1 MPDDSAALVSP
12 DISTGDADVAKA
24 AAAIDGSE
32 SPDTKRR
39 RDSAEAAAAAA
50 AALKAIKR
58 QARSGR
64 AKSASKE
71 RSIRKTLSIDWTQN
85 LWSPCE
91 EEEDAEPSVFASPN
105 YVPYWHCH
113 IGNALEITSSRKMGN
128 VLHEM
133 IPLDHHE
140 HADSGSGFNAGRDTA
155 TPSHDVVDLVEMSV
169 PTHSTIHN
177 ASPVT
182 TEDTSNSQPLPLI
195 VGTDVESTQCQ
206 SAPDSTEESLDESL
220 APPDPSMIGAM
231 DVSSVGDEHQHRSIA
246 PDPPSGVDPTTH
258 STQKVLL
265 DPPTDTSFRLLSD
278 MSMDRIEVRPLE
290 PLEQEH
296 TATAHEANRCNDEE
310 EGVEVVRKMTS
321 DSDCLRAIALST
333 PPPIDDDISDDEE
346 PGKIR
351 SVPSMASD
359 AIPIGASPVVVNV
372 SDDEGSSPGRI
383 RAVPSVDPDARDTI
397 QEEGPGYIRAVPS
410 LDPDEEDL
418 TALAQ
423 HHILTVDTT
432 TSLDMGQNLIE
443 EEAPEDA
450 ILAFRE
456 TMESSDD
463 ESRVGEDVER
473 TSSFSAD
480 DAAATQIQK
489 LVRGV
494 QTRHRILAQMGIAKR
509 RKWEPRTKTQDQT
522 RIHSDIR
529 RAARSYLRHRAL
541 VLDTP
546 GPGSMALAVRRVCA
560 IRIQRWF
567 LHQAAFYRKMWT
579 SITGFQA
586 LARGHLQR
594 KRYEK
599 VLEQQSRPKVVK
611 NRPLDAFTAVIR
623 IQAWVR
629 STIIRRAYV
638 HEHRLRASY
647 TDIQWDKKK
656 EGARNRIL
664 ALVPTSDGREF
675 KTDASDSTCQDG
687 PAKLSEETK
696 RHSSRA
702 HNQSTP
708 YKSSTMSV
716 DPSPISMA
724 TAALTDLERTLEEAR
739 EARDLSG
746 LSAPYVSDAPDS
758 SYENSY
764 VSPHR
769 LFDSGSPDRLE
780 IDEDKEWATGDS
792 LPNEW
797 HPKRFDTHSTMLSN
811 GGQGQIV
818 QDDSA
823 NSNAETSSLLA
834 AARSSRLKRMKGKL
848 SSSRFGTSTTNDD
861 NIVAQRKG
869 HSTTR
874 SENNEHRMKH
884 AAGTGDATSVT
895 STRGMGR
902 PPSGN
907 TRQQYDDPPLSMPM
921 ESFDEDD
928 DAEGRQ
934 FHVTIGSNENPF
946 LNTSDVSALTND
958 IPMRRPTPTRR
969 DFVTDNDTNFLVG
982 NPSVEHNDAAM
993 EEFF

>member
-1 MPDDSAALVSP
+1 MNPFLCFLIFGLILLFCFSSIVNSY
-12 DISTGDADVAKA
+12 
-24 AAAIDGSE
+24 
-32 SPDTKRR
+32 RR
-39 RDSAEAAAAAA
+39 FRYP
-50 AALKAIKR
+50 
-58 QARSGR
+58 
-64 AKSASKE
+64 
-71 RSIRKTLSIDWTQN
+71 T
-85 LWSPCE
+85 
-91 EEEDAEPSVFASPN
+91 FAS
-105 YVPYWHCH
+105 
-113 IGNALEITSSRKMGN
+113 N
-128 VLHEM
+128 V
-133 IPLDHHE
+133 
-140 HADSGSGFNAGRDTA
+140 
-155 TPSHDVVDLVEMSV
+155 
-169 PTHSTIHN
+169 
-177 ASPVT
+177 
-182 TEDTSNSQPLPLI
+182 
-195 VGTDVESTQCQ
+195 
-206 SAPDSTEESLDESL
+206 
-220 APPDPSMIGAM
+220 
-231 DVSSVGDEHQHRSIA
+231 
-246 PDPPSGVDPTTH
+246 
-258 STQKVLL
+258 
-265 DPPTDTSFRLLSD
+265 
-278 MSMDRIEVRPLE
+278 
-290 PLEQEH
+290 
-296 TATAHEANRCNDEE
+296 NR
-310 EGVEVVRKMTS
+310 
-321 DSDCLRAIALST
+321 
-333 PPPIDDDISDDEE
+333 
-346 PGKIR
+346 
-351 SVPSMASD
+351 
-359 AIPIGASPVVVNV
+359 
-372 SDDEGSSPGRI
+372 
-383 RAVPSVDPDARDTI
+383 
-397 QEEGPGYIRAVPS
+397 
-410 LDPDEEDL
+410 
-418 TALAQ
+418 
-423 HHILTVDTT
+423 
-432 TSLDMGQNLIE
+432 
-443 EEAPEDA
+443 
-450 ILAFRE
+450 
-456 TMESSDD
+456 
-463 ESRVGEDVER
+463 
-473 TSSFSAD
+473 
-480 DAAATQIQK
+480 
-489 LVRGV
+489 
-494 QTRHRILAQMGIAKR
+494 
-509 RKWEPRTKTQDQT
+509 EPRTKTQDQT

-560 IRIQRWF
+560 VRIQRWF

-599 VLEQQSRPKVVK
+599 VLEQQSRPKEVK

-629 STIIRRAYV
+629 STIIRRAYIL
-638 HEHRLRASY
+638 EHRLRASY

-664 ALVPTSDGREF
+664 ALVPTSDGHELE
-675 KTDASDSTCQDG
+675 TDASESTWQDG
-687 PAKLSEETK
+687 PAKLSEEIK
-696 RHSSRA
+696 SHSSRT

-739 EARDLSG
+739 EARNLSG

-780 IDEDKEWATGDS
+780 IDVGSSPGTGTSSMPSGRSYDEDKEWTKADS

-811 GGQGQIV
+811 DGQGQIV

-823 NSNAETSSLLA
+823 NRSAETSSLLA

-861 NIVAQRKG
+861 NIVAQQKG
-869 HSTTR
+869 QSTPR
-874 SENNEHRMKH
+874 HENEHWMKQ
-884 AAGTGDATSVT
+884 AAGAGDAISLT

-921 ESFDEDD
+921 ESFDEED

-934 FHVTIGSNENPF
+934 FHVTIDSDENPF

-958 IPMRRPTPTRR
+958 IPMRRPTPPRR
-969 DFVTDNDTNFLVG
+969 DYVTDNDTNFLGG